1 MKRCHDDVELL
12 HCVNQ
17 VIRPDVG
24 INECIILCNFR
35 GRIMSGFEV

>member
-1 MKRCHDDVELL
+1 MTRCHDEVELR

-17 VIRPDVG
+17 VICPDVG
-24 INECIILCNFR
+24 INECNILCNVG